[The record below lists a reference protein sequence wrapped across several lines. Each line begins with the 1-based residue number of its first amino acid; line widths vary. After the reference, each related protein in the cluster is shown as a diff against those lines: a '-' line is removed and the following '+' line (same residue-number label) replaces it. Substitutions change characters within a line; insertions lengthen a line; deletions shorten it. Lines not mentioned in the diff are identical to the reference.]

1 MEILAKII
9 DWCLSK
15 ISIILIFRL
24 GGGIGDQVCMTAVV
38 NRVFKAYPS
47 IKIVVATNLPEL
59 YDGNPAAYHL
69 IKVHNWQRIFWR
81 ILRKIS
87 LRGKSRNLQYF
98 EDFGNYHQKEILPY
112 AQNIRPG
119 VHLTNLLSENFS
131 YDGIK
136 SDITPN
142 LFISNN
148 EKLALMVKTGL
159 TEGTFSIIHSEGKT
173 GFTEHKEWGP
183 DKFQQVI
190 KNVQSQMVQVGM
202 IDNQKLT
209 GTIDLRGK
217 LTVRELCVLFSICK
231 GVICQEGLYHHLAAA
246 FNKPAITMYTFID
259 PKYSA
264 YRSTIPVTAHSSLK
278 CAPCFDANICKVGEL
293 LCSHKISALSV
304 FNLADKHG
312 VI

>member
-1 MEILAKII
+1 MEILARII

-59 YDGNPAAYHL
+59 YDGNPAVYHL
-69 IKVHNWQRIFWR
+69 VKVHNWQRIFWR

-136 SDITPN
+136 LDITPH
-142 LFISNN
+142 LFISSI
-148 EKLALMVKTGL
+148 EKLALMEKTGL
-159 TEGTFSIIHSEGKT
+159 TEGAFSIIHSEGKT

-183 DKFQQVI
+183 NKFQQVV
-190 KNVQSQMVQVGM
+190 KNVPTQMVQVGM
-202 IDNQKLT
+202 IYNQKLK

-217 LTVRELCVLFSICK
+217 LTIRELCVLFSICK

-264 YRSTIPVTAHSSLK
+264 YTSTIPVTAHSSLE
-278 CAPCFDANICKVGEL
+278 CAPCFDANICKAGEL

-304 FNLADKHG
+304 LSLANKHG
-312 VI
+312 VV